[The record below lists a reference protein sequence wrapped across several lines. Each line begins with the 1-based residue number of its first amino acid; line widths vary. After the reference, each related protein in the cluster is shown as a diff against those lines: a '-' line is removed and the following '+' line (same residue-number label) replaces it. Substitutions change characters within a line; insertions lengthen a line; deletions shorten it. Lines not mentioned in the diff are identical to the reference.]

1 MPSRNVKLLPQK
13 AWNQH
18 FIENL
23 SDSEEVHGCPSVGK
37 SLAVQKASISSP
49 SPGSNSDVEDD
60 DLV

>member
-1 MPSRNVKLLPQK
+1 MPSHNLKLLSQR
-13 AWNQH
+13 AWNRH

-23 SDSEEVHGCPSVGK
+23 SDTEVHGCLSVGK

-49 SPGSNSDVEDD
+49 WPGSKSNVEDD